1 MEKARG
7 RGRQNLPGLPAA
19 QAARKA
25 GPVIRMAVASGAS
38 MRASINDPSRKIK
51 GTRPEPYI
59 EDAVFCPARGF
70 LAACQGAHLAHGYAT
85 DTG

>member
-1 MEKARG
+1 
-7 RGRQNLPGLPAA
+7 
-19 QAARKA
+19 
-25 GPVIRMAVASGAS
+25 
-38 MRASINDPSRKIK
+38 MRASINERSRKIK